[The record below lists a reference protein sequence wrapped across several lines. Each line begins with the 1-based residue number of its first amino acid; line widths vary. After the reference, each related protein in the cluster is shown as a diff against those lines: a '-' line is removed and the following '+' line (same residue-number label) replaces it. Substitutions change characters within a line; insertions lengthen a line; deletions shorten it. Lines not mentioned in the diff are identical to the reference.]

1 MSELREQ
8 ADLHEEQLLPTS
20 NGQKLNY
27 VCFSHIR
34 TFRQHPFR
42 LYIGERLS
50 DMVESIR
57 QNGILMPLL
66 IRRIYDDPD
75 FDYEML
81 SGHNR
86 QNAGQRAGLGGALCV
101 VKERLSDHD
110 ALMYVIETNLM
121 QRSFSDLFPSEKAA
135 VLALRYSEMFSQ
147 GKRNDIIQELTA
159 MEIATS
165 GNDCHRSKSRD
176 TLGED
181 YAMKGRMV
189 AYYLRID
196 TLIPTLKLEID
207 KKKLSLV
214 AGAKLSYLSE
224 QTQQSVGLLLTNYNY
239 KLSDADMDVLRQAD
253 KKAPLTL
260 TDIEYILMEQKKDN
274 AIVST
279 VKIRLQTYQRFFSTD
294 TPQKE
299 VEETID
305 KALELYFASRS
316 RKDAV

>member
-27 VCFSHIR
+27 VPFAHIR

-42 LYIGERLS
+42 LYTGERLS

-86 QNAGQRAGLGGALCV
+86 MNAGQLAGLEGALCV

-176 TLGED
+176 ALGED

-196 TLIPTLKLEID
+196 TLVPSLKVEID

-214 AGAKLSYLSE
+214 TGAKLSYLSE

-260 TDIEYILMEQKKDN
+260 TEIEYILMEQKKDK

-316 RKDAV
+316 GKDAV